1 MSKITKKTAKIGQKC
16 VNVSD
21 MVVYNDYKWMDNHRV
36 TNEQN
41 GFNHP
46 NGNSCEK
53 AIENTYEIIDKR
65 SIERLQSYSKIH
77 GGNPHPIFILKKGTE
92 LEIVNGKN
100 QWRISLS
107 IINGEH
113 KGKVINIFDF
123 SNVNGKLET
132 AHFEDLSLAYNE
144 APKYKIFMDDK
155 PYKPKIFSDL
165 GKVKA
170 SLMDAMGYTDKL
182 YKLNQNYTELSPEIS
197 YCAPEWIGGW
207 ETLKREDFK
216 RIKVYEWMNRKQGKE
231 ADFNALEYYDE
242 LMDYVAV
249 TARFGSSVRELYK
262 KYKSTNEYT
271 TILCF
276 KHEDYR
282 SGNYVY
288 YEDLKESD
296 IIKDAIKN
304 SKIKDFK
311 KCTKSGKTALVLK
324 TQQDAV
330 CLMNYL
336 EDGTY
341 FLVDIQG
348 DELLLKDGYLIK
360 HIVRKQKLND
370 LLKGME

>member
-1 MSKITKKTAKIGQKC
+1 MSKITKKTAKVGQKC
-16 VNVSD
+16 IIVSD
-21 MVVYNDYKWMDNHRV
+21 MEIHNCYKRYNGRIK
-36 TNEQN
+36 NEQN
-41 GFNHP
+41 GCNHT
-46 NGNSCEK
+46 NGRTCEL
-53 AIENTYEIIDKR
+53 AVENEYTYLGSWDRTMLYRDAEKN
-65 SIERLQSYSKIH
+65 
-77 GGNPHPIFILKKGTE
+77 GGTPKVAFILKKNTE
-92 LEIVNGKN
+92 LEITYSDNYYLSYKI
-100 QWRISLS
+100 IS
-107 IINGEH
+107 GEH
-113 KGKVINIFDF
+113 IDKNIYKILF
-123 SNVNGKLET
+123 SDLVGKLDT

-165 GKVKA
+165 GKIKA
-170 SLMDAMGYTDKL
+170 SLMDAMGYASKVDR
-182 YKLNQNYTELSPEIS
+182 LNRNYTDLSPEVGYS
-197 YCAPEWIGGW
+197 SPEWIGGW
-207 ETLKREDFK
+207 ESLSRSDFK

-242 LMDYVAV
+242 LMDYISV
-249 TARFGSSVRELYK
+249 TARFGSAVRELYK

-296 IIKDAIKN
+296 IIKEAITS
-304 SKIKDFK
+304 SKIKKFK
-311 KCTKSGKTALVLK
+311 KCTKSGKTALALK